1 MNYKKSFSLSV
12 VATRPGT
19 KNTQNIYK
27 YNINPHKKLFASV
40 LFATTDKV
48 LFPKKMMLFEK
59 NAKLNIFR
67 NLVFLD
73 RCNLRTV
80 NKDFNDI
87 FKKYKHEKIVYSDY
101 DKNINYGE
109 YIK

>member
-1 MNYKKSFSLSV
+1 
-12 VATRPGT
+12 
-19 KNTQNIYK
+19 
-27 YNINPHKKLFASV
+27 
-40 LFATTDKV
+40 
-48 LFPKKMMLFEK
+48 MMLFEQ
-59 NAKLNIFR
+59 NTKLKIFR

-109 YIK
+109 YKNINFALNNFDKHLINFPNNVNIFNIKKKQLVI